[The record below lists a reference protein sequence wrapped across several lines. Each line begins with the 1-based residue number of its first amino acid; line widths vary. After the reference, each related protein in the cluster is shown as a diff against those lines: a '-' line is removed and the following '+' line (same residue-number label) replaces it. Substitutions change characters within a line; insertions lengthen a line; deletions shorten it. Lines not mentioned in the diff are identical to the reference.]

1 MTKSPAG
8 LQPCRTFLYIE
19 NPTLG
24 VGFRKAYSYEYEIET
39 PFARMIDA
47 AWQLQQKQKEVI

>member
-1 MTKSPAG
+1 
-8 LQPCRTFLYIE
+8 LYIE